1 MKQFFLLLSMFLLL
15 TVGLVAQTQTIKIAT
30 GDWAPFH
37 SEERTDKGLMSK
49 VITEAFALE
58 KVKVEWTFL
67 PWERSKQ
74 STINGEYDASAS
86 WEPEGLPEFL
96 YSDPTYTS
104 SYVFFHLKTFK
115 FAWNTMA
122 DLKGKAIGATIGY
135 GYGEDFDK
143 AEAAKTIKVSRVD
156 NDETNFKL
164 LQAGRIDL
172 FPNDKVVGFMQ
183 IEKELGKDKA
193 LLFTT
198 NEKPLR
204 VYTFHLV
211 MPKSKSTSAALMTK
225 FNSGLKKLK
234 ANGRYAEIVKEVNR

>member
-1 MKQFFLLLSMFLLL
+1 MKKILFAFFILLVIS
-15 TVGLVAQTQTIKIAT
+15 VGLSAQTIKIAT
-30 GDWAPFH
+30 GEWAPFH
-37 SEERTDKGLMSK
+37 TEDRTDKGLMSK

-67 PWERSKQ
+67 PWERAKQ
-74 STINGEYDASAS
+74 STITGEYDASAS
-86 WEPEGLPEFL
+86 WEPEGLPEFY

-115 FAWNTMA
+115 FSWKTMA
-122 DLKGKAIGATIGY
+122 DLKGKTIGATIGY
-135 GYGEDFDK
+135 GYGDDFDN
-143 AEAAKTIKVSRVD
+143 AEKAKTIKVSRVD
-156 NDETNFKL
+156 DDETNFKL
-164 LQAGRIDL
+164 LEAGRIEL

-183 IEKELGKDKA
+183 IEKTLGKEKA
-193 LLFTT
+193 ALFTT

-211 MPKSKSTSAALMTK
+211 MPKSKKTSEALMDK

-234 ANGRYAEIVKEVNR
+234 ASGRYAEIVKEVNR